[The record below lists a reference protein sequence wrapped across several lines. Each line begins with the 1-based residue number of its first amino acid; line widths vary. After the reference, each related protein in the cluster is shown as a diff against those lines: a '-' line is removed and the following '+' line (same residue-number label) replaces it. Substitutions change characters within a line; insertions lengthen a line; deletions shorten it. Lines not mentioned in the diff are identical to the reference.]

1 MPIFQF
7 LPGVG
12 TVKDAARGEM
22 SELSDDRKSFD
33 GKYNWGDQLR
43 GLLGGYSE
51 EDVREKAAEMVRKE
65 TTDSKSE
72 DIETIRQLVPG
83 LKDGSLDMKV
93 GETDAK
99 YGARLA
105 GKKLEASAIQELLSN
120 PKADISMVK
129 DGMSAAAIQQ
139 LSRNLKDEATQKAEI
154 KSDTRY
160 YDMLER
166 EAQRRQDDRED
177 RRAERADNRE
187 IRLLE
192 LNQSNNRRKS
202 ELFQALFGLGSAF
215 MI

>member
-1 MPIFQF
+1 MPILQF

-12 TVKDAARGEM
+12 SVKDAARGEIG
-22 SELSDDRKSFD
+22 ELSDDRTSFD

-83 LKDGSLDMKV
+83 LKDGSLDMRV
-93 GETDAK
+93 GETDSK

-129 DGMSAAAIQQ
+129 DGMSASAIQQ

>member
-1 MPIFQF
+1 MPILQF

-12 TVKDAARGEM
+12 SVKDAARGEIG
-22 SELSDDRKSFD
+22 ELSDDRTSFD

-51 EDVREKAAEMVRKE
+51 EDVREEAAKMVRKK

-83 LKDGSLDMKV
+83 LKDGSLDMRV
-93 GETDAK
+93 GETDSK

-129 DGMSAAAIQQ
+129 DGMSASAIQQ
-139 LSRNLKDEATQKAEI
+139 LSRNLKDEATQKAED

-166 EAQRRQDDRED
+166 DAQRRQDDRED

-202 ELFQALFGLGSAF
+202 ELLQALFGLGSAF